1 MIQVKDF
8 DENVKFFS
16 QLNNEETNGKIYLLF
31 VFNVPS
37 KVEQDFLTC
46 WKNHGDVMGKFE
58 GYGSEKLHKGI
69 SGSNVYFNYAMWNSL
84 TEFKTAF
91 FSPDSQ
97 ACLGAYPDNCTFTG
111 EIVKSISVEGVCTAD

>member
-1 MIQVKDF
+1 MIQIKDF

-16 QLNNEETNGKIYLLF
+16 QLNYAEYNGKIYLLF
-31 VFNVPS
+31 VFKVPTD
-37 KVEQDFLTC
+37 VEQTFLTC

-69 SGSNVYFNYAMWNSL
+69 SGSDVYFNYAIWNSL
-84 TEFKTAF
+84 ADFRIAF

-97 ACLGAYPDNCTFTG
+97 TCLGAYPDSCTFTG
-111 EIVKSISVEGVCTAD
+111 QIVKPIFVEGVCNAE